1 MNKSLIVKMVLFLL
15 VALTMTACTQVS
27 GDGVILGNNYMLK
40 AGETHKGDLAVLG
53 GNVSL
58 QSGSTVDG
66 DLFVLG
72 GNITIE
78 DDSTINGDM
87 AALGGNVT
95 MEGRATGDVGA
106 VGGNVDVG
114 GTIKGD
120 LAVIGGNANLL
131 ETAVVDGDINLFGG
145 QLNRAQGARVDGNIE
160 QKNEFQESLA
170 TPPDDDDD
178 DDEVILGGPPI
189 SPGKWRSVEGPGFL
203 GRIVGDIFWNVALL
217 IVLGLITW
225 LTAAFMPEQ
234 MMNVRQTIL
243 EATPISF
250 GLGLL
255 TSVASVVVIPLA
267 LLLLVTICLALVPI
281 AAYAL
286 LGVATLFGWIVIGQI
301 IGERLLVASGRSQP
315 GFIFSSV
322 VGVTVLT
329 VIANMPVV
337 GEIPCIGFLLGL
349 LGWLAFILAASTGL
363 GAVLLTRFGARLYPG
378 PGYSF
383 SGRGGPRGSSSI
395 GLGPRVRWADPAPNV
410 SDEERAASEVELNAR
425 IKAALAEADRIAG
438 AERGARKGEPDI
450 EGSEGETP
458 EQPERPVQAGPE
470 VDEASRRKPGD
481 EPGEGKEPEL

>member
-1 MNKSLIVKMVLFLL
+1 MNKNLITKIVLFLL
-15 VALTMTACTQVS
+15 VALMTTACTQVS
-27 GDGVILGNNYMLK
+27 GDGVIMGDNFALK
-40 AGETHKGDLAVLG
+40 AGETHNGDLAVLG

-58 QSGSTVDG
+58 QSGSKVDG

-78 DDSTINGDM
+78 DDSTIDGDM

-95 MEGRATGDVGA
+95 MEGQVAGDVGA

-114 GTIKGD
+114 GAIKGD
-120 LAVIGGNANLL
+120 LAIIGGNANLL
-131 ETAVVDGDINLFGG
+131 ETAMVDGDINLFGG
-145 QLNRAQGARVDGNIE
+145 QLNRAQGARVGGNIE
-160 QKNEFQESLA
+160 QNNEFQESLA
-170 TPPDDDDD
+170 TPPDDDDNGA
-178 DDEVILGGPPI
+178 IRGRPAM
-189 SPGKWRSVEGPGFL
+189 SPGRWDSVDGPGFL
-203 GRIVGDIFWNVALL
+203 GRIAGDIFWNVALL
-217 IVLGLITW
+217 IVLSLITW

-243 EATPISF
+243 QAAPISF

-255 TSVASVVVIPLA
+255 TSVAGVVVIPLA
-267 LLLLVTICLALVPI
+267 VLLLVTVCLALVPI

-301 IGERLLVASGRSQP
+301 IGERLLAASGRPQS
-315 GFIFSSV
+315 GFVFSSV
-322 VGVTVLT
+322 IGVAVLT
-329 VIANMPVV
+329 VIANMPVI

-383 SGRGGPRGSSSI
+383 SGHGGPRGSSSI

-410 SDEERAASEVELNAR
+410 SDEARAASEVELNAR
-425 IKAALAEADRIAG
+425 IKAALAKADGIAG
-438 AERGARKGEPDI
+438 PETEARQVEPKTEGPAGEA
-450 EGSEGETP
+450 P
-458 EQPERPVQAGPE
+458 EQPEKPVQDGPE
-470 VDEASRRKPGD
+470 ADDETPRQKPGD
-481 EPGEGKEPEL
+481 EPEKV